1 MFRAG
6 THVAEWC
13 PDTRWCAV
21 IMPEEIS
28 QGEERYGALSERAL
42 EFVRSR
48 GGVVHEDMLIAH
60 VFGNTGTPG
69 LWRPLLRNLL
79 STDERLVFHAN
90 GEWGIPSMG
99 PAGATGAPLLDEFVA
114 LDVETTGLKPSRQ
127 RIIEIAA
134 IRYRG
139 GQIERSFETLLNPGR
154 TIPEF
159 ISKLTTITNEHV
171 REAPA
176 FDEVAAE
183 VVEFIGDSLIVGY
196 NVEFDIGFMNAELG
210 RAGMPPLINERVDMM
225 GLAVRLLRSLRKPS
239 LDRVASA
246 VGLSPRKIHRAGGD
260 ARLTAEVAL
269 RLVAEGTR
277 QGVTSLDRLKA
288 SAAVVAPRPRDDVGR
303 ARALLDRSLAHA
315 MPKKPGVYL
324 MRDARGEII
333 YIGKAKNLRNRV
345 SSYYSQPIGYT
356 RKMDG
361 LIEAVTHIDHEVV
374 GSELEALLL
383 ESQLIRRLQPRYNTA
398 LKRSE
403 HYPYINVDTTNPWPR
418 VQVARQWKNDGARY
432 FGPYRNAASARK
444 TVDVIN
450 SVLPLRTC
458 TRSFKSARSYGKP
471 CIALDLGQCLG
482 PCTGQAD
489 ADEYRRIVHDVLRF
503 LDGKDEVLHQ
513 RLLGELEDAATR
525 LDFEK
530 AARLRRDL
538 QSVTT
543 ILGEQTRL
551 REAETLHNLLMVLPS
566 ADPDCRELL
575 VVLRGRAW
583 AQIRATRVPAW
594 EGTTSG
600 AMDGE
605 DGVVASQP
613 VRSDGVEGLN
623 DVAVRLENSLAR
635 SREAPVLGRDH
646 HSVDEANILNR
657 WLFQNAGHPALIPL
671 PMTDDG
677 VPAADTLSLVTRA
690 LSLTD
695 EDLSTLEIRRTGVA
709 EVDDV
714 VPLEDMSA
722 SLSIDDSAGEV
733 V

>member
-1 MFRAG
+1 MM
-6 THVAEWC
+6 
-13 PDTRWCAV
+13 PDET
-21 IMPEEIS
+21 S
-28 QGEERYGALSERAL
+28 QSEERYGALCERAL
-42 EFVRSR
+42 EFILSR
-48 GGVVHEDMLIAH
+48 GGHVPEDMLITH

-69 LWRPLLRNLL
+69 LWRPLLRSLL
-79 STDERLVFHAN
+79 GADERLVFHAN
-90 GEWGIPSMG
+90 GEWGIPSLTAAY
-99 PAGATGAPLLDEFVA
+99 PTDVVSLDEFVA

-134 IRYRG
+134 VRYRH

-154 TIPEF
+154 PIPEF
-159 ISKLTTITNEHV
+159 ITRLTTISNEHV
-171 REAPA
+171 RDAPTFA
-176 FDEVAAE
+176 EVASD
-183 VVEFIGDSLIVGY
+183 VVDFISDSLIVGH
-196 NVEFDIGFMNAELG
+196 NVGFDIGFMNAELG
-210 RAGMPPLINERVDMM
+210 RVGMPPLINERLDTM

-269 RLVAEGTR
+269 RLVAEGAR
-277 QGVTSLDRLKA
+277 QGVTGIDQLKA
-288 SAAVVAPRPRDDVGR
+288 SATVITPRPRDDVGR
-303 ARALLDRSLAHA
+303 ARAILDRSLAHA

-324 MRDARGEII
+324 MKDARGEII
-333 YIGKAKNLRNRV
+333 YVGKAKNLRDRV

-361 LIEAVTHIDHEVV
+361 LIEAVTQIDHEVV

-403 HYPYINVDTTNPWPR
+403 HYPYVKVDTTNPWPR

-432 FGPYRNAASARK
+432 FGPYRNATSARK

-458 TRSFKSARSYGKP
+458 TRSFKNARSYGKP

-489 ADEYRRIVHDVLRF
+489 ADEYRQIVNDVLRF
-503 LDGKDEVLHQ
+503 LDGKDELLHQ
-513 RLLGELEDAATR
+513 RLLDELEGAAKR

-538 QSVTT
+538 RSVTT
-543 ILGEQTRL
+543 ILDEQTRL
-551 REAETLHNLLMVLPS
+551 REAETLHNLLLVLPS
-566 ADPDCRELL
+566 ADADCREVL
-575 VVLRGRAW
+575 VVLKGRTW
-583 AQIRATRVPAW
+583 AQLRATRVRAW
-594 EGTTSG
+594 EHVAVGN
-600 AMDGE
+600 AEGE
-605 DGVVASQP
+605 DGVVESYP
-613 VRSDGVEGLN
+613 VGGDGYAALN
-623 DVAVRLENSLAR
+623 DLAARLETSLAR
-635 SREAPVLGRDH
+635 SRCAGTQERDH
-646 HSVDEANILNR
+646 HALDEANILNR
-657 WLFQNAGHPALIPL
+657 WLFRNAGHPSLIFL

-677 VPAADTLSLVTRA
+677 LPAPNVFALARRV

-695 EDLSTLEIRRTGVA
+695 EVLSTLEIRRSGAA
-709 EVDDV
+709 EGEEN
-714 VPLEDMSA
+714 LSSA
-722 SLSIDDSAGEV
+722 DAMTSLSVEDSFREV
-733 V
+733 M

>member
-6 THVAEWC
+6 TVVAEWC
-13 PDTRWCAV
+13 PEARWCAV

-28 QGEERYGALSERAL
+28 QGEERYGALCERAL

-48 GGVVHEDMLIAH
+48 GGVVHEDMLITH

-79 STDERLVFHAN
+79 STEERLVFHAN
-90 GEWGIPSMG
+90 GEWGISSMG
-99 PAGATGAPLLDEFVA
+99 PVNATGSPLLDEFVA

-139 GQIERSFETLLNPGR
+139 GQVERSLETLLNPGR
-154 TIPEF
+154 AIPEF

-176 FDEVAAE
+176 FDQVAAE
-183 VVEFIGDSLIVGY
+183 VVEFIGDSLIVGH
-196 NVEFDIGFMNAELG
+196 NVGFDIGFMNAELG
-210 RAGMPPLINERVDMM
+210 RAGMPPLVNDRLDTM

-269 RLVAEGTR
+269 RLVAEGAR

-303 ARALLDRSLAHA
+303 ARSILDRSLAHA

-333 YIGKAKNLRNRV
+333 YVGKAKNLRDRV

-361 LIEAVTHIDHEVV
+361 LIEAVAHIDHEVV

-403 HYPYINVDTTNPWPR
+403 HYPYIRVDTTNPWPR

-538 QSVTT
+538 RSVTT
-543 ILGEQTRL
+543 ILDEQTRL
-551 REAETLHNLLMVLPS
+551 REAEILHNLLLVLPS
-566 ADPDCRELL
+566 ADPGCRELL
-575 VVLRGRAW
+575 VVLKGRAW
-583 AQIRATRVPAW
+583 AQIRATRFPAW
-594 EGTTSG
+594 EGTTIE

-605 DGVVASQP
+605 DRVIASQP
-613 VRSDGVEGLN
+613 VGSDGVEELN

-635 SREAPVLGRDH
+635 GREAPVLGRDH

-657 WLFQNAGHPALIPL
+657 WLFRNAGHPALIHL

-677 VPAADTLSLVTRA
+677 VPAANTLSLARQA
-690 LSLTD
+690 LSLTH
-695 EDLSTLEIRRTGVA
+695 EDLATLEIRRTGMA
-709 EVDDV
+709 EVDDG
-714 VPLEDMSA
+714 VPLEDSSA
-722 SLSIDDSAGEV
+722 SLSIDHSLGEV
-733 V
+733 L